1 MGQTLTR
8 RPISQ
13 QKSFATMGTPSSP
26 FAPDQSQY
34 QGFTTPQQPQ
44 SAQIDQ
50 ATLQMPTSF
59 QIPSVLGRGFNQ
71 GLSGFRGR
79 QYMME
84 M

>member
-1 MGQTLTR
+1 
-8 RPISQ
+8 
-13 QKSFATMGTPSSP
+13 MGTPSSA

-34 QGFTTPQQPQ
+34 QGFTTPQP
-44 SAQIDQ
+44 AQIDQ